1 MQWSV
6 STGYLSVDGY
16 LGLLDQQLDHWELA
30 LAASIVKGI
39 VLVHIEVIECCVP
52 FVNVHFLQLL
62 DFLFEVYSFVFFVQ
76 VLNGTRDG
84 PLHISHYLLV
94 DVLFIHNIKMLLR
107 NILVQV
113 KVINIEDKV
122 RNVFNSEC
130 LSCRQYP
137 LHVLYHQ
144 ESFVEK

>member
-1 MQWSV
+1 MQGCV
-6 STGYLSVDGY
+6 STGNLSVDGY
-16 LGLLDQQLDHWELA
+16 LGLLDQQLDHRELA

-52 FVNVHFLQLL
+52 FINVHFLQLL
-62 DFLFEVYSFVFFVQ
+62 DFLFEVYGFVFLIQ
-76 VLNGTRDG
+76 VLNGARDG
-84 PLHISHYLLV
+84 PLHASHYLLV

-122 RNVFNSEC
+122 RNVFDSKC
-130 LSCRQYP
+130 QPRGQYP
-137 LHVLYHQ
+137 LHILYH
-144 ESFVEK
+144 